1 MYKKKIAV
9 LGFLLILLSSL
20 SGCVHVELG
29 KDVLGERRG
38 ELVLA
43 EQEKAVM
50 KHYFQTEIFNPES
63 YTYYGHNATDVP
75 LDTKWL
81 KVYIKIT
88 LEPLP
93 ADLPISLPEDI
104 RRFVHLTVQRA
115 DGTEW
120 LNIEWTETTED
131 TITIN
136 TPLPGTWSFTID
148 AAGYGDD
155 LVSYHDGFKI
165 IVKTLEPK

>member
-1 MYKKKIAV
+1 MNGRKVAL
-9 LGFLLILLSSL
+9 LGLILLSTSIL
-20 SGCVHVELG
+20 SGCVHIELG
-29 KDVLGERRG
+29 KDVLGER
-38 ELVLA
+38 EVETVFK

-63 YTYYGHNATDVP
+63 YTYYGHNATEVP
-75 LDTKWL
+75 PETKWL

-93 ADLPISLPEDI
+93 ADLPFTLPEDI
-104 RRFVHLTVQRA
+104 RRFVHLTVQRG

-120 LNIEWTETTED
+120 LNIEWTETNEETM
-131 TITIN
+131 TIN

-155 LVSYHDGFKI
+155 AVSYHDGFSI
-165 IVKTLEPK
+165 IVKTLEAK